1 MKKIIY
7 IFLPPI
13 ITITTALF
21 LSFLSIYWANYLL
34 IASIIAGLAPLIL
47 EICSS
52 LKSKRIDLGLPVV
65 ITILILV
72 FLEQTKVA
80 AVFVLLILFGQV
92 FKEYVLWRVRES
104 IKDISTFLPD
114 TAFIKKHNIIE
125 VKISDIEKGDI
136 VIIKA
141 GSRAPVDGA
150 LLTEEASF
158 DESIVTGE
166 SKPVKKKV
174 GDSIV
179 AGSINLDG
187 YLEMQALD
195 TSKNSTIA
203 QVQTLVEEAQ
213 SRSTPLSRFTS
224 RYAEITSL
232 VALALVIVI
241 FIYQHN
247 ILQALA
253 LWIALV
259 PVIFALIVPVATTI
273 GISILAKR
281 GILIKN
287 AEACENLTKINTFV
301 FDKTGTLTKGSPEL
315 SKIATFSSTD
325 QKNLLQLAASVEKYS
340 EHHLAV
346 PIVKKAKENDL
357 ELLPVTDIQILK
369 GKGISA
375 RQDKRAILI
384 GNLELMREFK
394 VFISDSILKNVL
406 EKEENGNSAIFIS
419 IDKKLAGIIFIV
431 DQLRAEAKSMLDQLR
446 TMGYKLIILTGDNEI
461 VANKIAKEL
470 DVTEVYSNLLPKD
483 KIDFITNLKSKG
495 EKVIMVGDGI
505 NDAPALAEAN
515 VGIAM
520 GLRGVDITLES
531 SQIVLLND
539 NLVMLPKMI
548 TSAKNIFRIIKND
561 LFIATAIHFFAS
573 ILVVFNVVSIL
584 GSTILHELSSF
595 LVLLNTMRLFTI
607 EK

>member
-1 MKKIIY
+1 M
-7 IFLPPI
+7 
-13 ITITTALF
+13 
-21 LSFLSIYWANYLL
+21 
-34 IASIIAGLAPLIL
+34 
-47 EICSS
+47 
-52 LKSKRIDLGLPVV
+52 
-65 ITILILV
+65 
-72 FLEQTKVA
+72 
-80 AVFVLLILFGQV
+80 
-92 FKEYVLWRVRES
+92 
-104 IKDISTFLPD
+104 
-114 TAFIKKHNIIE
+114 
-125 VKISDIEKGDI
+125 
-136 VIIKA
+136 
-141 GSRAPVDGA
+141 
-150 LLTEEASF
+150 
-158 DESIVTGE
+158 
-166 SKPVKKKV
+166 
-174 GDSIV
+174 
-179 AGSINLDG
+179 
-187 YLEMQALD
+187 
-195 TSKNSTIA
+195 
-203 QVQTLVEEAQ
+203 
-213 SRSTPLSRFTS
+213 
-224 RYAEITSL
+224 
-232 VALALVIVI
+232 
-241 FIYQHN
+241 
-247 ILQALA
+247 QALA

-505 NDAPALAEAN
+505 NDAPAL
-515 VGIAM
+515 
-520 GLRGVDITLES
+520 LSL
-531 SQIVLLND
+531 
-539 NLVMLPKMI
+539 
-548 TSAKNIFRIIKND
+548 
-561 LFIATAIHFFAS
+561 IH
-573 ILVVFNVVSIL
+573 I
-584 GSTILHELSSF
+584 
-595 LVLLNTMRLFTI
+595 
-607 EK
+607 